1 MPKHGHLYHLRGE
14 GRAGASMRQYAD
26 AWTAMAL
33 IRGKNVHWIDGAC
46 RFNPTK
52 ILQCVPSSFPEPEQL
67 LHQIF
72 VSRGF
77 TVHQL
82 ASMIQRLSH
91 ELHITKAEFVV
102 IDGPISMHLDEQ
114 INDYEAR
121 TLWRRGLE
129 TLLKIAQNH
138 QIPVVMITN
147 KNPISKRHQQ
157 LLIMAKN
164 RVSESLSGK
173 WILDGKTRR
182 MWLLHLPSRRV
193 GFQMPHH
200 LSLSNFDDSQP
211 SLDGAE

>member
-1 MPKHGHLYHLRGE
+1 
-14 GRAGASMRQYAD
+14 
-26 AWTAMAL
+26 
-33 IRGKNVHWIDGAC
+33 
-46 RFNPTK
+46 
-52 ILQCVPSSFPEPEQL
+52 
-67 LHQIF
+67 
-72 VSRGF
+72 
-77 TVHQL
+77 
-82 ASMIQRLSH
+82 
-91 ELHITKAEFVV
+91 
-102 IDGPISMHLDEQ
+102 MHLDEQ

-200 LSLSNFDDSQP
+200 LSLSNFDDTQP

>member
-1 MPKHGHLYHLRGE
+1 
-14 GRAGASMRQYAD
+14 
-26 AWTAMAL
+26 
-33 IRGKNVHWIDGAC
+33 
-46 RFNPTK
+46 
-52 ILQCVPSSFPEPEQL
+52 
-67 LHQIF
+67 
-72 VSRGF
+72 
-77 TVHQL
+77 
-82 ASMIQRLSH
+82 MIQRLSH

-157 LLIMAKN
+157 LLIMTKN

-173 WILDGKTRR
+173 WILDGKKRR

>member
-1 MPKHGHLYHLRGE
+1 MC
-14 GRAGASMRQYAD
+14 
-26 AWTAMAL
+26 T
-33 IRGKNVHWIDGAC
+33 I
-46 RFNPTK
+46 
-52 ILQCVPSSFPEPEQL
+52 SFPEPEQL
-67 LHQIF
+67 LHQVF

-164 RVSESLSGK
+164 RVSESLSEND
-173 WILDGKTRR
+173 IDGKTRR

-193 GFQMPHH
+193 AFVMPHH
-200 LSLSNFDDSQP
+200 LHFLILMILNH
-211 SLDGAE
+211 L